1 MEGEDD
7 VPTATQLMTAAEFL
21 ALPQDDGIDRMLLA
35 GELLESPMVYRN
47 RLHSRALTRM
57 ARFLDVWLDSQP
69 EPQGQV
75 LAGDAGVKL
84 TTNPDTLF
92 GVDVAYFTADVLQVQ
107 PRHENTIVVG
117 VPRLAVE
124 ILTPGEVIER
134 HNQKVDAYLSA
145 GVNLVWVLDP
155 HRQTV
160 LALRPTSD
168 PVLFSS
174 QQLLQADDVLPGFR
188 VMVSE
193 LFA

>member
-107 PRHENTIVVG
+107 PRLLAGARAIPLHAGADHGRRRIGWENRV
-117 VPRLAVE
+117 RL
-124 ILTPGEVIER
+124 
-134 HNQKVDAYLSA
+134 
-145 GVNLVWVLDP
+145 
-155 HRQTV
+155 
-160 LALRPTSD
+160 
-168 PVLFSS
+168 LFC
-174 QQLLQADDVLPGFR
+174 
-188 VMVSE
+188 
-193 LFA
+193 